1 MRLAGLLSIFAAGFA
16 PLALACGF
24 HGYTPQE
31 TAVERMLASYHIVL
45 ARPSEDDRFR
55 FKAVEALEGG
65 LENVDIPYL
74 VDSASRRRLAANPD
88 DAVLFAREGSDGEWR
103 RLAYVDAEY
112 RALIDKVVA
121 RLPDWELSDDADRYQ
136 MFADLHDHPDRDIR
150 TLALL
155 ELDRADYGILRALEI
170 RPDAKAL
177 RAGLDDL
184 SEMYLAPIR
193 VLLIG
198 LSGDADARGL
208 LAGGVKRTS
217 VIGTPVLGAYA
228 TAWLELDGAE
238 AARALADGYLKTPTT
253 PPKARELI
261 VEAMAIHRLSGDEAT
276 RNAIGAEL
284 KAAVAEAPHLA
295 PAVARQFGLRSVW
308 SLRDALAEA
317 LARNAIR
324 SAADLIAVSRY
335 ISLASDGDTN

>member
-1 MRLAGLLSIFAAGFA
+1 LRLAGLLSIFAAGFA

-31 TAVERMLASYHIVL
+31 TAVERMLASDHIVL
-45 ARPSEDDRFR
+45 ARLSEDDRFR

-74 VDSASRRRLAANPD
+74 VDSASRRRLAANSD
-88 DAVLFAREGSDGEWR
+88 DAVLFARDGSDGEWR

-155 ELDRADYGILRALEI
+155 ELDRADYG
-170 RPDAKAL
+170 
-177 RAGLDDL
+177 
-184 SEMYLAPIR
+184 
-193 VLLIG
+193 
-198 LSGDADARGL
+198 
-208 LAGGVKRTS
+208 
-217 VIGTPVLGAYA
+217 YA
-228 TAWLELDGAE
+228 TAWLEFDGAE

-253 PPKARELI
+253 RPKARELI
-261 VEAMAIHRLSGDEAT
+261 VEAMAIHSLSGDEAT

-284 KAAVAEAPHLA
+284 KAAVAEAPHRA
-295 PAVARQFGLRSVW
+295 PRRRASVRPAQR
-308 SLRDALAEA
+308 LETTRCAC
-317 LARNAIR
+317 R
-324 SAADLIAVSRY
+324 SACAKSDQISR
-335 ISLASDGDTN
+335 